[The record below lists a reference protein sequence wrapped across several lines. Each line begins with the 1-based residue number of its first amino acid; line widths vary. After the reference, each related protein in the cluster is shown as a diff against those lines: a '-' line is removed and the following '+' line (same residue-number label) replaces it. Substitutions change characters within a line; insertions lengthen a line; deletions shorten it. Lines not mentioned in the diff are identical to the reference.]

1 MSNAFQ
7 YNHTGVVPKV
17 TVDIVLLIGD
27 GQFPI
32 YCKYEV
38 SKNGNFLSEASIKPP
53 GTRSPFVLSHF
64 NCGLLLALWST
75 DIVQL
80 TQQAVTTPD
89 LPESYAEKIKF
100 IECFCCLAPG
110 GYPAAKKNSH
120 QDPYFKGGGN
130 QLTQLHLEMTV
141 KTMCSVRL
149 RSYTD

>member
-7 YNHTGVVPKV
+7 YNYTGVVPKV

-32 YCKYEV
+32 YCEYEV

-110 GYPAAKKNSH
+110 GHPAAKKKFTPRPLFQGWGQPVN
-120 QDPYFKGGGN
+120 PITPGN
-130 QLTQLHLEMTV
+130 D
-141 KTMCSVRL
+141 R
-149 RSYTD
+149 